1 MKYLLNFWNL
11 NRLFVFFVKNYVFCY
26 FFQDLRLN
34 VKLIKKVNK
43 VLDEEEDGYDFSF
56 EWMGRLVV
64 QLFDVIVIYCVVLFL
79 YRLVVYSDII
89 CFLCF

>member
-11 NRLFVFFVKNYVFCY
+11 QIFFFVKKYVFFY

-34 VKLIKKVNK
+34 VKLIMKVNK
-43 VLDEEEDGYDFSF
+43 VLDEEEDGYDLSF

-64 QLFDVIVIYCVVLFL
+64 QFFDVIVIYCVVLFL
-79 YRLVVYSDII
+79 YRLDVYSDII

>member
-11 NRLFVFFVKNYVFCY
+11 QIFFLVKKYVFFY

-34 VKLIKKVNK
+34 VKLIMKVNK

-64 QLFDVIVIYCVVLFL
+64 QLFDVIVIYVYCVVLFL
-79 YRLVVYSDII
+79 YRLVVYSDIV